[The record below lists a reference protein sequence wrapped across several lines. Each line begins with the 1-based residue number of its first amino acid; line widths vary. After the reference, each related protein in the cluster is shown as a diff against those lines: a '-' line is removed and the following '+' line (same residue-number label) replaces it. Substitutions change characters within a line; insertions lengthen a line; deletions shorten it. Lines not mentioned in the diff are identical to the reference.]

1 MSMPKPS
8 LLPAALASALLLAAL
23 SLGAGCAVLNPQGVQ
38 GDQAVGRAHYNRAM
52 AFGHAHQLDKAARE
66 LELAVQSDPG
76 LYYGYYQLGLVYEA
90 QGRTMEAIST
100 WQRGIEAAK
109 NTEDRRDYPRAQA
122 IAEMQSAQAR
132 LTMPP
137 TPPPPP
143 AIPVE
148 TPLYSAPK
156 PAPKVKTSALSTS
169 RSAKA
174 KGGYAVLFSSNQQK
188 KSAEADVSRLKAK
201 GYSASLST
209 YKDKKGKVWHRVVV
223 GCCGDEKKAKSLAA
237 ELQKKGLA
245 KKPEVIKL

>member
-1 MSMPKPS
+1 MSRPKPS
-8 LLPAALASALLLAAL
+8 LPLAALASALLLAL
-23 SLGAGCAVLNPQGVQ
+23 LGLGAGCAALTPQGVQ

-90 QGRTMEAIST
+90 QGRKMEAITT
-100 WQRGIEAAK
+100 WQRGIEAAR

-143 AIPVE
+143 IPVE

-156 PAPKVKTSALSTS
+156 PAPKVKTSALSGS
-169 RSAKA
+169 RSGSHKS
-174 KGGYAVLFSSNQQK
+174 GYAVLFSSNQQK

-201 GYSASLST
+201 GFSASVST
-209 YKDKKGKVWHRVVV
+209 HKDKKGKVWHRVVV

-237 ELQKKGLA
+237 ELKKKGLA

>member
-1 MSMPKPS
+1 MSKPKPS
-8 LLPAALASALLLAAL
+8 LPLAALAGVLVLALLG
-23 SLGAGCAVLNPQGVQ
+23 LGGGCAVLSPQGVQ

-90 QGRTMEAIST
+90 QGRKMEAITT
-100 WQRGIEAAK
+100 WQRGIEAAR

-143 AIPVE
+143 IPVE

-156 PAPKVKTSALSTS
+156 PAPKVKTSALSGS
-169 RSAKA
+169 RSGSHKS
-174 KGGYAVLFSSNQQK
+174 GYAVLFSSNQQK

-201 GYSASLST
+201 GFSASVST
-209 YKDKKGKVWHRVVV
+209 HKDKKGKVWHRVVV

-237 ELQKKGLA
+237 ELKKKGLA